1 MQPVMR
7 GEVPLMIHAQGLRE
21 IRAALKWSEAHSKL
35 RLTLVGGRDAWQLAD
50 ELAKRKVAVIYSE
63 VFALPSRS
71 SDAYD
76 VQFSAPA
83 VLHKAGVT
91 VAISEV
97 KHLWISGAE
106 QSLETKH
113 TRLAEKYR
121 ARPKAP

>member
-1 MQPVMR
+1 
-7 GEVPLMIHAQGLRE
+7 
-21 IRAALKWSEAHSKL
+21 
-35 RLTLVGGRDAWQLAD
+35 
-50 ELAKRKVAVIYSE
+50 
-63 VFALPSRS
+63 
-71 SDAYD
+71 

-91 VAISEV
+91 VAISEGLERASASGQRNLPYIAAQAAAFGLPADAALAAITLVPAQLHGAADRLGSIEPGKEAALFTATGDILDIRSEV